1 MRVRVLRV
9 LLLLLLLLLL
19 LFVHAGVCCVASVD
33 VQSLVQF
40 LSSESLPLRLQQSEF
55 RGGQSPNHLPPIS
68 HRHPRHVG
76 GVCL

>member
-33 VQSLVQF
+33 V
-40 LSSESLPLRLQQSEF
+40 
-55 RGGQSPNHLPPIS
+55 
-68 HRHPRHVG
+68 
-76 GVCL
+76 